1 MQIISKQIYTG
12 KMSDLYS
19 EKILYFILLLLLY
32 LLYFLTFLDDII
44 ETDY

>member
-12 KMSDLYS
+12 KMSDLYR
-19 EKILYFILLLLLY
+19 EKILYFILLLLY